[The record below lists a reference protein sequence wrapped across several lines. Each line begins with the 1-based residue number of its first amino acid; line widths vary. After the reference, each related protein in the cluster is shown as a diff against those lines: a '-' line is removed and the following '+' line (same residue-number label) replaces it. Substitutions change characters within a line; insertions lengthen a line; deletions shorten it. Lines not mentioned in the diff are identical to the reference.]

1 MKKLMS
7 FFKEEKVESMLLQQ
21 TLVYMQEALRPC
33 PSLPMF
39 PEVPHPTV
47 EHEDMVERLASLGF
61 NKSKLNREANTMR
74 KMEREKQFEEDKRL
88 FMIKKTH
95 EDNVS
100 AFKLLARY
108 RKEIYRDTLLVT
120 YKDFDSIM
128 RRYDLVCGTFDKYLG
143 DVPFDKIGEI
153 ERVVELADNRKL
165 IGVNPVFPILEYRDS
180 EYKLPKHLARF
191 PFAMA
196 ICWDGI
202 DVYGQIMS
210 RNKFTFGSG
219 IYLFICAP
227 AKEMEAVNYN
237 RIIIRSTTDPFI
249 CAHTNYGILVFS
261 RWGEEANDDVVKKY
275 ERLCELMDKYL

>member
-1 MKKLMS
+1 MS
-7 FFKEEKVESMLLQQ
+7 FFKEEKVQSMLLQQ

-33 PSLPMF
+33 PSMPMF
-39 PEVPHPTV
+39 PEESYPTV
-47 EHEDMVERLASLGF
+47 EHEDMVERLVSLGF
-61 NKSKLNREANTMR
+61 KNSQLNRKANEVR
-74 KMEREKQFEEDKRL
+74 EMEREKYLKQFEEWKEI
-88 FMIKKTH
+88 FMTRKVH
-95 EDNVS
+95 EDNVR
-100 AFKLLARY
+100 AFNLLVRY

-153 ERVVELADNRKL
+153 ERVVELANNRKL
-165 IGVNPVFPILEYRDS
+165 IGVNPIFPILEYRDS
-180 EYKLPKHLARF
+180 EYTLPKHIARF

-196 ICWDGI
+196 VGWNGI
-202 DVYGQIMS
+202 DVYGHEMS
-210 RNKFTFGSG
+210 RNEYSFGSG

-227 AKEMEAVNYN
+227 AKEMKAVKYN

-275 ERLCELMDKYL
+275 ERLCELMDKNL